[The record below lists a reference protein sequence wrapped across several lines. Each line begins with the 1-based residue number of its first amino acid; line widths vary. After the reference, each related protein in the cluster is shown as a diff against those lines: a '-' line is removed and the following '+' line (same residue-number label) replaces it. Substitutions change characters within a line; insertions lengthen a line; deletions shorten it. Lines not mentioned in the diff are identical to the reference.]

1 MSFKIHVTWSF
12 GFCPETITFLEMFDK
27 SGDRLKNFTFVSPTK
42 AFFIASVSSEKTGP
56 MKVSTLSFLPFFA
69 ASTAPLDVPLVSY
82 TLNTISFG
90 LDTKLY
96 LKVFRTNFPAD
107 LFSPVKGS
115 KRPIK
120 LLDRFFFFI
129 NRFSGI

>member
-1 MSFKIHVTWSF
+1 M
-12 GFCPETITFLEMFDK
+12 
-27 SGDRLKNFTFVSPTK
+27 VSPTK
-42 AFFIASVSSEKTGP
+42 AFLIASVSSEKTGP
-56 MKVSTLSFLPFFA
+56 MNVSTLSFLPFFA
-69 ASTAPLDVPLVSY
+69 ASTAPLDEPFVSY
-82 TLNTISFG
+82 ILNTISFG